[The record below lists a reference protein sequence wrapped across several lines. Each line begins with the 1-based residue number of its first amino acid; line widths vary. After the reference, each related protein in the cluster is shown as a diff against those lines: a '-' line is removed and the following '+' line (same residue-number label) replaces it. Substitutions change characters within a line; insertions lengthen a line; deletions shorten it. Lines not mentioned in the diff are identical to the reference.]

1 MFNIAEQLQ
10 AWLSDQCDLCNP
22 VVRAL
27 NQPVSRQLL
36 RSTDDG
42 EMASS
47 GEGSCLHSGL
57 F

>member
-10 AWLSDQCDLCNP
+10 AWLSDQ
-22 VVRAL
+22 
-27 NQPVSRQLL
+27 QLL